1 MCWPARLPNYIYD
14 YNSHIIPN
22 NQCPDPKTCL
32 GTLEVFHIFWWQGD
46 DFKSPLRG
54 ALDGT
59 HALSIVVCTRQISR
73 CIEIFRSSTTRV
85 YTHVHVYTST
95 DSGKYSND
103 QSSLSSDLAKRAS
116 IFARNRSNSNRPKD
130 TCRARSSKS
139 DRNRPN
145 ITLQWFF
152 SPAKPVIFWFFPTTI
167 RDFSSFWGGSLQ
179 TCKLN
184 PCQICAKFLPGVQ
197 VRD

>member
-46 DFKSPLRG
+46 DFKSPDPLRG

-59 HALSIVVCTRQISR
+59 HALSIVVC
-73 CIEIFRSSTTRV
+73 IEIFRFSITRV
-85 YTHVHVYTST
+85 YTHVHVYNST

-116 IFARNRSNSNRPKD
+116 IFARNRSNSKCPKD
-130 TCRARSSKS
+130 TCSARSSNPTDIGQIFCWNDLFRELKV
-139 DRNRPN
+139 
-145 ITLQWFF
+145 
-152 SPAKPVIFWFFPTTI
+152 VIFLSLPNKI
-167 RDFSSFWGGSLQ
+167 RDFSLFWGGL
-179 TCKLN
+179 CKIAN
-184 PCQICAKFLPGVQ
+184 
-197 VRD
+197 

>member
-1 MCWPARLPNYIYD
+1 MY
-14 YNSHIIPN
+14 
-22 NQCPDPKTCL
+22 
-32 GTLEVFHIFWWQGD
+32 
-46 DFKSPLRG
+46 
-54 ALDGT
+54 
-59 HALSIVVCTRQISR
+59 
-73 CIEIFRSSTTRV
+73 IEIFRSSIPRV
-85 YTHVHVYTST
+85 YTHVHLYNST

-197 VRD
+197 VRDFKNQKASFLPWPLLFVTNLVVSFTGFLKH